1 MIICKKETISNVI
14 FKEKWV
20 NPKYIPYILSKSN
33 LNILN
38 YSPNYIWKYGGSQS
52 KLFQYLAS
60 GKPILSNLKMGYC
73 LITKF
78 NLGIAKEFN
87 SSSDYADSILKI
99 ANLNKDE
106 YESMGINSR
115 KTALNFDYLNLTK
128 TLISTINEK

>member
-1 MIICKKETISNVI
+1 
-14 FKEKWV
+14 
-20 NPKYIPYILSKSN
+20 
-33 LNILN
+33 
-38 YSPNYIWKYGGSQS
+38 
-52 KLFQYLAS
+52 
-60 GKPILSNLKMGYC
+60 MGYC

-99 ANLNKDE
+99 ANLNKEE